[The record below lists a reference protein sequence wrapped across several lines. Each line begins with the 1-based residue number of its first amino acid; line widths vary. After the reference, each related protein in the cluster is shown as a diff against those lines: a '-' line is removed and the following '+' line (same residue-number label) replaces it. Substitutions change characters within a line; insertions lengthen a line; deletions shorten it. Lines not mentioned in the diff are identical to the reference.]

1 MEYVLGFFVL
11 LVIVGLLDVK
21 KAGSFQ
27 NFVLAGRRQGVSMVS
42 FSLMASCIG
51 GSATVGVV
59 GMAYGLGFPA
69 FWWLGS
75 GAAGLL
81 LLGFFLADK
90 LRKYN
95 ANTLP
100 DLAGTLLGK
109 RTRSLVS
116 LIIVPAWLGITAAQ
130 FVAIAKILQ
139 PLTGMDQTTAI
150 MACACTVTLYASLGG
165 QLSVLK
171 TDFWQFLFLG
181 LALVASMA
189 YLYGTQPLPVEAFNF
204 QLINDEFSAH
214 RLAYYLLIMGG
225 SYVVCPML
233 FSRLFTARTPRTA
246 KWATLGACV
255 GLVFMS
261 LVITAI
267 GLWAAYYIPGME
279 NTDLVLTS
287 GIVNK
292 LPGVLRVL
300 LIFGLLAAI
309 TSSADSCLLTVGSII
324 EHDLFDKRRVG
335 NIRLQILLCGVLSAL
350 IAWRQ
355 PDIIGLLI
363 NATTI
368 FTAGV
373 VSPVAVALIAARRRR
388 IKQSWAMAAV
398 LSGGILGIWSGYSG
412 NIDLAMAG
420 VGVSAGLSVVGVLMG
435 EQEVS
440 QGMDCPAAIK

>member
-1 MEYVLGFFVL
+1 MGYVLGFFAL
-11 LVIVGLLDVK
+11 LVVFGLLDLK

-27 NFVLAGRRQGVSMVS
+27 DFVLAGRRQGVSMVS

-59 GMAYGLGFPA
+59 GMAYGIGFPA

-75 GAAGLL
+75 GAMGLL
-81 LLGFFLADK
+81 ILGFFLANK
-90 LRKYN
+90 LRKYDV
-95 ANTLP
+95 NTLP
-100 DLAGTLLGK
+100 DLAGALLGK
-109 RTRSLVS
+109 KTRPLVS

-139 PLTGMDQTTAI
+139 PLTGMDQTMAI
-150 MACACTVTLYASLGG
+150 LACAATVTVYASLGG

-171 TDFWQFLFLG
+171 TDFWQFLILG
-181 LALVASMA
+181 TALVATMG
-189 YLYGTQPLPVEAFNF
+189 YLFISQPLPLDAFKIQF
-204 QLINDEFSAH
+204 INADFNAH
-214 RLAYYLLIMGG
+214 KLAYYLLIMGG

-246 KWATLGACV
+246 KWATLGASM
-255 GLVFMS
+255 GLVVMS

-267 GLWAAYYIPGME
+267 GLWAAYFLPGME
-279 NTDLVLTS
+279 HTDLVLT
-287 GIVNK
+287 GAIVDK
-292 LPGVLRVL
+292 LPAALRVL

-324 EHDLFDKRRVG
+324 EHDLFLKRRVG
-335 NIRLQILLCGVLSAL
+335 NIRLQILLCGLLSAC

-355 PDIIGLLI
+355 PDIIGLLL

-373 VSPVAVALIAARRRR
+373 VAPVAVGLLSAPRRQ

-398 LSGGILGIWSGYSG
+398 FCGGILGIWSGYNG
-412 NIDLAMAG
+412 NIDLAMLG
-420 VGVSAGLSVVGVLMG
+420 VGVSAGLSVVGVLFG
-435 EQEVS
+435 EQEATS
-440 QGMDCPAAIK
+440 NINCPASFK

>member
-1 MEYVLGFFVL
+1 MEYVIGFFAL

-27 NFVLAGRRQGVSMVS
+27 DFVLAGRRQGVSMVS

-59 GMAYGLGFPA
+59 GMAYALGFPA

-81 LLGFFLADK
+81 ILGFFLANK
-90 LRKYN
+90 LRKYD
-95 ANTLP
+95 ASTLP
-100 DLAGTLLGK
+100 DLAGALLGK
-109 RTRSLVS
+109 RTRPLVS

-139 PLTGMDQTTAI
+139 PLTGMDQTMTI
-150 MACACTVTLYASLGG
+150 MACAFTVTVYATLGG

-171 TDFWQFLFLG
+171 TDFWQFLILSA
-181 LALVASMA
+181 ALIASMG
-189 YLYGTQPLPVEAFNF
+189 YLYVSQPLPLSAFKMEFLNA
-204 QLINDEFSAH
+204 QFSAH
-214 RLAYYLLIMGG
+214 KLAYYMLIMGG

-246 KWATLGACV
+246 RLATLGASL
-255 GLVFMS
+255 GLVAMS

-267 GLWAAYYIPGME
+267 GLWAAFYLPGIE
-279 NTDLVLTS
+279 NGDNVLT
-287 GIVNK
+287 GAIVGQ
-292 LPGVLRVL
+292 LPGILRVL

-324 EHDLFDKRRVG
+324 EHDLFGKRRVG
-335 NIRLQILLCGVLSAL
+335 NIRLQILVCGILSAL

-355 PDIIGLLI
+355 PDIIGLLLD
-363 NATTI
+363 ATTI

-373 VSPVAVALIAARRRR
+373 VAPVAVGLIAAPRRQMS
-388 IKQSWAMAAV
+388 QSWAMAAV
-398 LSGGILGIWSGYSG
+398 LGGGILGIWSGYNG
-412 NIDLAMAG
+412 NIDLAMLG
-420 VGVSAGLSVVGVLMG
+420 VGLSAALSVGGVLFG
-435 EQEVS
+435 AQEAPEKLE
-440 QGMDCPAAIK
+440 CRAAIK